1 MILFDLIRKVTKIA
15 LFKRKKGV
23 HLAKNRY
30 LFSVSKAPDM
40 AMDLLLL

>member
-1 MILFDLIRKVTKIA
+1 
-15 LFKRKKGV
+15 V